1 MPTELNT
8 VTVDIRKAQAL
19 EGWMMSSELQWL
31 AEQATQHSL
40 IAELGSYLGRSTR
53 ALADNTP
60 GVVHAIDHWYGPA
73 GGGNSKPLPPS
84 LDSVSSSGMEWTEEE
99 RAALF
104 DQFNKNLEDLIA
116 SGKVLPHRIDH
127 TTVDMDIAPD
137 MVFIDGDHSYEAV
150 RHDLAVWVPKVSKG
164 GLICGHDVNQA
175 SVHVPVNEVFPNYK
189 RAENTTIWYAYK
201 N

>member
-1 MPTELNT
+1 MSTSP
-8 VTVDIRKAQAL
+8 VTVDIRKAQQI

-31 AEQATQHSL
+31 AENAVNHNL
-40 IAELGSYLGRSTR
+40 IVELGSYLGRSTR
-53 ALADNTP
+53 ALGDNTP

-84 LDSVSSSGMEWTEEE
+84 LDSVGSSGIPWTEED

-104 DQFNKNLEDLIA
+104 GLFSANLEDLIA
-116 SGKVLPHRIDH
+116 SKKVIPHRIDH
-127 TTVDMDIAPD
+127 TSVDLDLSPD

-150 RHDLAVWVPKVSKG
+150 RHDLAVWVPKVKKG

-175 SVHVPVNEVFPNYK
+175 SVHVPVSEVFPYYK
-189 RAENTTIWYAYK
+189 QAVNTTIWYAYK
-201 N
+201 D